1 MAQGV
6 FLDRDGVITK
16 AYVKSG
22 IPHPPYSVGETE
34 ILEGVAEAIE
44 NFRKSG
50 ITVIVVTNQP
60 DVARKK
66 ILLDEVMRI
75 HEHLNLQLG
84 LENFY
89 MCTHD
94 DLDYCDCRKPLPG
107 LILRA
112 AKELSIELEKS
123 HLVGDRWRDIDAG
136 QAAGCTCFFI
146 DYNYAEKRP
155 KTPFTVV
162 NSLLEASEIIVKE
175 QNVF

>member
-16 AYVKSG
+16 AYTKSG
-22 IPHPPYSVGETE
+22 IPYPPYSVDEVE
-34 ILEGVAEAIE
+34 ILTGVAEAIE
-44 NFRKSG
+44 IFRRSE
-50 ITVIVVTNQP
+50 ITVVVVTNQP

-66 ILLDEVMRI
+66 ISVDEVMRI
-75 HEHLNLQLG
+75 NDYLNVQLG

-94 DLDYCDCRKPLPG
+94 DLDNCDCRKPLPG
-107 LILRA
+107 LIMKA
-112 AKELSIELEKS
+112 SKDLSIEIEKS

-136 QAAGCTCFFI
+136 QAAGCNCFFI
-146 DYNYAEKRP
+146 DYNYAERRP
-155 KTPFTVV
+155 KDPFTVV
-162 NSLLEASEIIVKE
+162 NSLLEASQIIAKE